1 LNDLKLDRLMQVA
14 EIAAREATPLTL
26 QEKEPDTAKWQANF
40 NDLYDAIKTRITLD
54 LVKK

>member
-1 LNDLKLDRLMQVA
+1 MQVA